1 MGRFFEN
8 ERDASAPGFDEVDS
22 AEQVGD
28 EGIATAGD
36 FGGFEGAQGDAF
48 HESAGIADLDTVG
61 EDGDAD
67 FVGIPVVAGQKAL
80 IMASRKASGSI
91 SGTST
96 RVRPWSFMPMRM
108 FLRMYFS
115 ASSMR
120 ERMSPWKSCW
130 SMRVAVVE
138 VAKTAQRGD

>member
-8 ERDASAPGFDEVDS
+8 ERDASAPGFNEMDS

-36 FGGFEGAQGDAF
+36 FGGFEGAQGDSF

-67 FVGIPVVAGQKAL
+67 FVGIPVVAVAKGVDNGFAEGFGVDLGDIDAGEAL
-80 IMASRKASGSI
+80 EFHADA
-91 SGTST
+91 
-96 RVRPWSFMPMRM
+96 RVR
-108 FLRMYFS
+108 
-115 ASSMR
+115 
-120 ERMSPWKSCW
+120 
-130 SMRVAVVE
+130 
-138 VAKTAQRGD
+138 

>member
-1 MGRFFEN
+1 M
-8 ERDASAPGFDEVDS
+8 DS

-67 FVGIPVVAGQKAL
+67 FVGIPVVAVAKGVDNGFAEGFGVDLGDIDAGEAL
-80 IMASRKASGSI
+80 EFHADA
-91 SGTST
+91 
-96 RVRPWSFMPMRM
+96 RVR
-108 FLRMYFS
+108 
-115 ASSMR
+115 
-120 ERMSPWKSCW
+120 
-130 SMRVAVVE
+130 
-138 VAKTAQRGD
+138 